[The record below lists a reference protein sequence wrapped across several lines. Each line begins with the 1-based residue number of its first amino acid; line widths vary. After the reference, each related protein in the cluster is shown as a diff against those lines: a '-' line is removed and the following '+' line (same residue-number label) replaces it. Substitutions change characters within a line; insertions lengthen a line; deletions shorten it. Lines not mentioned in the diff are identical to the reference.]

1 LKEVHVSDRLL
12 TDADVAAIVDK
23 LKEEIARD
31 LFAEAG
37 KGLWQTVRKGL
48 IWLLVAFALVNI
60 SGGKSLSNI
69 IHAVR

>member
-1 LKEVHVSDRLL
+1 MSDRLL